1 MPGCRRRRAL
11 RSIRGAFCSGHDP
24 TARSP
29 ELSDKDRAE
38 RLALLAERLCSPD
51 GLDRDIAKIEQLTD
65 ALLDPELD
73 IAAAIDPCVR

>member
-1 MPGCRRRRAL
+1 M
-11 RSIRGAFCSGHDP
+11 
-24 TARSP
+24 
-29 ELSDKDRAE
+29 
-38 RLALLAERLCSPD
+38 LAERLCSPD